1 VDKADAGNYSLEYML
16 LPLPKIFR
24 CLILA
29 LTSLMVAGYAA
40 AATSPVLIVLA
51 HTEGGKT
58 IATKIEAK
66 AGMVASPDKGKRQV
80 QWGLRTGEAIKSAT
94 RPPDRV
100 VSFYQGT
107 GAQSA
112 LLFIVKLRYYPNN
125 AGKWVAQFQL
135 DQEPLVTRV
144 NGRWQPL
151 TTVQGVPS
159 LIVITSNTLPNAEG
173 YFSSLDFSF
182 TVGPTSIDAWS
193 VQ

>member
-1 VDKADAGNYSLEYML
+1 VDKADRGNYSLEYMSLPLQKILRHL
-16 LPLPKIFR
+16 LPLLA
-24 CLILA
+24 CL
-29 LTSLMVAGYAA
+29 MPAGPAA
-40 AATSPVLIVLA
+40 AATSPVLMVLA
-51 HTEGGKT
+51 HAEDGKA
-58 IATKIEAK
+58 IVTKIEAK
-66 AGMVASPDKGKRQV
+66 AGMVASPDQGKRQV
-80 QWGLRTGEAIKSAT
+80 QWGLRTGEAIKSAA
-94 RPPDRV
+94 RPADRV

-107 GAQSA
+107 GTQTA
-112 LLFIVKLRYYPNN
+112 LLFIVNLRYYPNN
-125 AGKWVAQFQL
+125 DGKWVAQFQL

-173 YFSSLDFSF
+173 YFASLDFSF